1 LRKLACILL
10 LLVSGTAVAAGISVS
25 PTSLTLDAR
34 HVSASVTLTNGTD
47 EEKIFQADPVSWRH
61 EAGQDIYQPS
71 SQLIVSPPM
80 FRLAPGAR
88 QIVRVGLANT
98 ATANAAAEGTYRLFI
113 AEVPRQT
120 EQTNV
125 SGAQLRL
132 MLRLGLPLFVQPAAP
147 RSEVLIWHARRAAD
161 GGINIQVSN
170 NGNVHARL
178 SELEVVPDGG
188 AAPLRVG
195 GFSYLFGGETRD
207 WTLKPDKKWHGAS
220 VKFSV
225 RTGEGVRSADL
236 PLEGG

>member
-1 LRKLACILL
+1 LRKLACTLL
-10 LLVSGTAVAAGISVS
+10 LLVSGSAAASGISVS

-34 HVSASVTLTNGTD
+34 HVSASVILANGTD

-61 EAGQDIYQPS
+61 EAGQDIYQPA

-88 QIVRVGLANT
+88 QVVRVGLANT
-98 ATANAAAEGTYRLFI
+98 ATATAATEGTYRLFI
-113 AEVPRQT
+113 AEVPKQT
-120 EQTNV
+120 GQVNAG
-125 SGAQLRL
+125 GAQLRL
-132 MLRLGLPLFVQPAAP
+132 TLRMGLPLFVQPAAP
-147 RSEVLIWHARRAAD
+147 RSEALIWHARRAAD
-161 GGINIQVSN
+161 GGINLRVSN

-178 SELEVVPDGG
+178 SELEILPGG
-188 AAPLRVG
+188 GSPLRVD